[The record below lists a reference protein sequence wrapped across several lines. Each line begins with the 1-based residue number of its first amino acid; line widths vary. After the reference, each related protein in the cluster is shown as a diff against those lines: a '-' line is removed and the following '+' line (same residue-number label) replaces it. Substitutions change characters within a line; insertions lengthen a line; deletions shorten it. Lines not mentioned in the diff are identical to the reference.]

1 MSLLQIPKMD
11 AAQIRRVR
19 PGTWSAATGHYTE
32 ASPVT
37 TNILA
42 SVQPA
47 TGDEI
52 VMEPE
57 ADRDREQFVVFMQ
70 AFALVKADILLYHGD
85 EYRFLKAESWT
96 LPTSREV
103 YSKGTAVKIDASV
116 PT

>member
-1 MSLLQIPKMD
+1 MTLLIPKLD
-11 AAQIRRVR
+11 NAQVKRVM
-19 PGTWSAATGHYTE
+19 PGSWSASTGHFTE
-32 ASPVT
+32 ASPVVT
-37 TNILA
+37 DVLA

-52 VMEPE
+52 VMQPE

-70 AFALVKADILLYHGD
+70 GFALAKTDILLYHGR

-103 YSKGTAVKIDASV
+103 YSKGTAVMIDARV